1 MSGELTINTH
11 IHHRHLQFQM
21 DLSILVV
28 QSFST
33 LRVKLQKVV
42 MKCKNVMFLGP
53 FLEMY
58 IFDVAMMMI
67 MRMERDR
74 EFEAKRPHMPKKY
87 HFIGQNQ
94 LK

>member
-1 MSGELTINTH
+1 
-11 IHHRHLQFQM
+11 
-21 DLSILVV
+21 
-28 QSFST
+28 
-33 LRVKLQKVV
+33 

>member
-1 MSGELTINTH
+1 
-11 IHHRHLQFQM
+11 
-21 DLSILVV
+21 
-28 QSFST
+28 
-33 LRVKLQKVV
+33 

-58 IFDVAMMMI
+58 IFDAAMMMI
-67 MRMERDR
+67 MHTERDR
-74 EFEAKRPHMPKKY
+74 EFEAKRSHMSKKY